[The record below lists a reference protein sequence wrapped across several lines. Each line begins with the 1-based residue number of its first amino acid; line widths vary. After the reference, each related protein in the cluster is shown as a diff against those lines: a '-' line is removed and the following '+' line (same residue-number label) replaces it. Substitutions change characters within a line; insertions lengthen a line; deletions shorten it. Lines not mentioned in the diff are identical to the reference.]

1 MREPH
6 SPQSPVGP
14 GSDRKGA
21 SAGPAKDSR
30 AEPTPASGH
39 VSRSDRLT
47 WAEIRRLALRHRKSL
62 WLANGV
68 AVLATLCTVPVPL
81 LLPLLVDEVL
91 LGHGN
96 AALQWMNHLLPA
108 GWQKPVGYI
117 ALMLAFTLSLRLCS
131 LVFNV
136 IQARQFAR
144 LSKDIVYRVRLRLIE
159 RLKRISLSEYE
170 SLGSGTVTTHLVTDL
185 DTLDKF
191 IGETLSKFLVAILT
205 LAGTA
210 TILMWMHWQ
219 LALLILLFN
228 PLVIYATV
236 QLGKRVK
243 SLKKLENDST
253 SRFTQALTETLDAI
267 QEIRGGNRQ
276 GFFLGRLGLRARE
289 VRDYAIASQWKS
301 DASGRASGL
310 LFQFGID
317 IFRAA
322 AMLTV
327 LFSDLSIGQ
336 MLAVFSYLWF
346 MITPVEQLLNLQYA
360 YYAAGGAM
368 TRINELLARADEPQY
383 AGGVDPFQQ
392 RQTVGIDVRG
402 LCFGYGEELVLDQ
415 LDLSILAGEKVAIVG
430 ASGGGKS
437 TLVQLLLGLYTPSA
451 GTIRFGGATMQEI
464 GLDTLRE
471 HVAVVLQ
478 HPSLFNDSI
487 RANLT
492 MGRERTDD
500 ACWNALQI
508 AQLDAT
514 VRALPHGL
522 DSIVGRSGVR
532 LSGGQR
538 QRLAIARMILANP
551 QVVILDEA
559 TSALDAATEY
569 NLHQAMTHFLQG
581 RTTLI
586 IAHRLSAVKQ
596 ADRVVV
602 FDGGHVA
609 EDGDHQQ
616 LIADGGLYA
625 KLYGHLQQV

>member
-1 MREPH
+1 MNALRVFDP
-6 SPQSPVGP
+6 SAVPPVSLVP
-14 GSDRKGA
+14 
-21 SAGPAKDSR
+21 
-30 AEPTPASGH
+30 
-39 VSRSDRLT
+39 DRLT
-47 WAEIRRLALRHRKSL
+47 WGEIRRLALRHKKAL
-62 WLANGV
+62 WIANGV
-68 AVLATLCTVPVPL
+68 AVLATLCSVPIPL

-91 LGHGN
+91 LGNGD
-96 AALQWMNHLLPA
+96 AALKVMNHWLPTA
-108 GWQKPVGYI
+108 WHSAAGYI
-117 ALMLAFTLSLRLCS
+117 GLMLVVTLLLRCGAL
-131 LVFNV
+131 LFNV
-136 IQARQFAR
+136 LQARLFSR
-144 LSKDIVYRVRLRLIE
+144 LAKDIVFRIRLRLIE

-191 IGETLSKFLVAILT
+191 VGETLSRFLVAMLT
-205 LAGTA
+205 LVGTSA
-210 TILMWMHWQ
+210 ILLWMHWQ

-243 SLKKLENDST
+243 HLKKLENDST
-253 SRFTQALTETLDAI
+253 ARFTQALTETLDSI
-267 QEIRGGNRQ
+267 QEVRAGNRQ

-289 VRDYAIASQWKS
+289 VRDFAVASQWKS
-301 DASGRASGL
+301 DASNRASGL

-346 MITPVEQLLNLQYA
+346 MIGPVEQLLNLQYA
-360 YYAAGGAM
+360 YYAADGAV
-368 TRINELLARADEPQY
+368 TRINQLLARSDEPQY
-383 AGGVDPFQQ
+383 PGGANPFTG
-392 RQTVGIDVRG
+392 RQTVGIEVRD
-402 LCFGYGEELVLDQ
+402 LSFSYGDEKVLDH
-415 LDLSILAGEKVAIVG
+415 LNLTIAPGEKVAIVG
-430 ASGGGKS
+430 TSGGGKS
-437 TLVQLLLGLYTPSA
+437 TLVQLLLGLYTPQSGSIHFA
-451 GTIRFGGATMQEI
+451 GASQPEI
-464 GLDTLRE
+464 GLQTIRE

-478 HPSLFNDSI
+478 HPALFNDTV

-500 ACWNALQI
+500 ACWQALQI
-508 AQLDAT
+508 AQLDGTIA
-514 VRALPHGL
+514 ALPQGL

-538 QRLAIARMILANP
+538 QRLAIARMVLAEP
-551 QVVILDEA
+551 KVVILDEA

-569 NLHQAMTHFLQG
+569 NLHHALGKFLSG

-596 ADRVVV
+596 ADRVLV
-602 FDGGHVA
+602 FDGGRIA

-616 LIADGGLYA
+616 LIAEGGLYA
-625 KLYGHLQQV
+625 RLYGHLQQT

>member
-1 MREPH
+1 MP
-6 SPQSPVGP
+6 PVSPVP
-14 GSDRKGA
+14 
-21 SAGPAKDSR
+21 
-30 AEPTPASGH
+30 
-39 VSRSDRLT
+39 DRLT
-47 WAEIRRLALRHRKSL
+47 WGEIRRLALRHKKAL
-62 WLANGV
+62 WIANGV
-68 AVLATLCTVPVPL
+68 AVLATLCSVPIPL

-91 LGHGN
+91 LGNGD
-96 AALQWMNHLLPA
+96 AALKVMNHWLPTA
-108 GWQKPVGYI
+108 WHSAAGYI
-117 ALMLAFTLSLRLCS
+117 GLMLVVTLLLRCGAL
-131 LVFNV
+131 LFNV
-136 IQARQFAR
+136 LQARLFSR
-144 LSKDIVYRVRLRLIE
+144 LAKDIVFRIRLRLIE

-191 IGETLSKFLVAILT
+191 VGETLSRFLVAMLT
-205 LAGTA
+205 LVGTSA
-210 TILMWMHWQ
+210 ILLWMHWQ

-243 SLKKLENDST
+243 HLKKLENDST
-253 SRFTQALTETLDAI
+253 ARFTQALTETLDSI
-267 QEIRGGNRQ
+267 QEVRAGNRQ

-289 VRDYAIASQWKS
+289 VRDFAVASQWKS
-301 DASGRASGL
+301 DASNRASGL

-346 MITPVEQLLNLQYA
+346 MIGPVEQLLNLQYA
-360 YYAAGGAM
+360 YYAADGAV
-368 TRINELLARADEPQY
+368 TRINQLLARSDEPQY
-383 AGGVDPFQQ
+383 PGGANPFTG
-392 RQTVGIDVRG
+392 RQTVGIEVRD
-402 LCFGYGEELVLDQ
+402 LSFSYGDEKVLDH
-415 LDLSILAGEKVAIVG
+415 LNLTIAPGEKVAIVG
-430 ASGGGKS
+430 TSGGGKS
-437 TLVQLLLGLYTPSA
+437 TLVQLLLGLYTPQSGSIHFA
-451 GTIRFGGATMQEI
+451 GASQPEI
-464 GLDTLRE
+464 GLQTIRE

-478 HPSLFNDSI
+478 HPALFNDTV

-500 ACWNALQI
+500 ACWQALQI
-508 AQLDAT
+508 AQLDGTIA
-514 VRALPHGL
+514 ALPQGL

-538 QRLAIARMILANP
+538 QRLAIARMVLAEP
-551 QVVILDEA
+551 KVVILDEA

-569 NLHQAMTHFLQG
+569 NLHHALGKFLSG

-596 ADRVVV
+596 ADRVLV
-602 FDGGHVA
+602 FDGGRIA

-616 LIADGGLYA
+616 LIAEGGLYA
-625 KLYGHLQQV
+625 RLYGHLQQT

>member
-1 MREPH
+1 M
-6 SPQSPVGP
+6 S
-14 GSDRKGA
+14 
-21 SAGPAKDSR
+21 
-30 AEPTPASGH
+30 
-39 VSRSDRLT
+39 
-47 WAEIRRLALRHRKSL
+47 WAEIRRLALHHKKAL
-62 WLANGV
+62 WIANLV
-68 AVLATLCTVPVPL
+68 AVLATLCSVPIPL

-91 LGHGN
+91 LGHGD
-96 AALQWMNHLLPA
+96 AALKVMNHLLPDP
-108 GWQKPVGYI
+108 WQRAVGYI
-117 ALMLAFTLSLRLCS
+117 GLMLLVTLTLRCAA

-136 IQARQFAR
+136 VQARLFAG
-144 LSKDIVYRVRLRLIE
+144 LAKDIVYRIRTRLIE
-159 RLKRISLSEYE
+159 RLKRISLGEYE

-191 IGETLSKFLVAILT
+191 VGETLSRFLVAMLT
-205 LAGTA
+205 LVGTSA
-210 TILMWMHWQ
+210 ILVWMHWK

-243 SLKKLENDST
+243 HLKKLENDST

-267 QEIRGGNRQ
+267 QEVRAGNRQ
-276 GFFLGRLGLRARE
+276 GFFLGRLGTRARE
-289 VRDYAIASQWKS
+289 VRDYAVASQWKS
-301 DASGRASGL
+301 DASSRATGL

-346 MITPVEQLLNLQYA
+346 MIGPVEQLLNLQYA
-360 YYAAGGAM
+360 FYAAGGALE
-368 TRINELLARADEPQY
+368 RINELLARADEPQY
-383 AGGVDPFQQ
+383 PGGVDPFIG
-392 RQTVGIDVRG
+392 RDTVGIEVQG
-402 LCFGYGEELVLDQ
+402 LSFAYGEEPVLDQ
-415 LDLSILAGEKVAIVG
+415 LDLSIAPGEKVAIVG

-437 TLVQLLLGLYTPSA
+437 TLVQLLLGLYTPQS
-451 GTIRFGGATMQEI
+451 GTIRFGGASQAEI
-464 GLDTLRE
+464 GLDTVRE
-471 HVAVVLQ
+471 NVAVVLQ
-478 HPSLFNDSI
+478 HPALFNDTV

-492 MGRERTDD
+492 MGRERSDE
-500 ACWNALQI
+500 ACWRALEI

-514 VRALPHGL
+514 INLLPQGL

-538 QRLAIARMILANP
+538 QRLAIARMVLAEP
-551 QVVILDEA
+551 KVVILDEA

-569 NLHQAMTHFLQG
+569 NLHQALSRFLSG

-596 ADRVVV
+596 ADRVLV
-602 FDGGHVA
+602 FDGGRIA

-616 LIADGGLYA
+616 LIAEGGLYA
-625 KLYGHLQQV
+625 KLYGHLQKI

>member
-1 MREPH
+1 MP
-6 SPQSPVGP
+6 
-14 GSDRKGA
+14 DRADDA
-21 SAGPAKDSR
+21 STAQR
-30 AEPTPASGH
+30 
-39 VSRSDRLT
+39 VDRLS
-47 WAEIRRLALRHRKSL
+47 WAEIRRLALKHKKAL
-62 WLANGV
+62 WIANGV
-68 AVLATLCTVPVPL
+68 AVLATLCSVPIPL

-91 LGHGN
+91 LGQGD
-96 AALQWMNHLLPA
+96 AALKVMNHALPT
-108 GWQKPVGYI
+108 GWQSAAGYI
-117 ALMLAFTLSLRLCS
+117 GLMLVVTLALRCGAL
-131 LVFNV
+131 LFNV
-136 IQARQFAR
+136 LQARLFAR
-144 LSKDIVYRVRLRLIE
+144 LAKDIVYRIRIRLIE
-159 RLKRISLSEYE
+159 RLKRISLGEYE

-191 IGETLSKFLVAILT
+191 VGETLSRFLVAMLT
-205 LAGTA
+205 LVGTA
-210 TILMWMHWQ
+210 GILMWMHWQ

-243 SLKKLENDST
+243 HLKKLENDST

-267 QEIRGGNRQ
+267 QEVRAGNRQ
-276 GFFLGRLGLRARE
+276 GFFLGRLGTRARE
-289 VRDYAIASQWKS
+289 VRDYAVSSQWKT
-301 DASGRASGL
+301 DASNRASGL

-346 MITPVEQLLNLQYA
+346 MIGPVEQLLNLQYA
-360 YYAAGGAM
+360 FYAAGGALS
-368 TRINELLARADEPQY
+368 RINELLARADEPQY
-383 AGGVDPFQQ
+383 TGSVNPFQG
-392 RQTVGIDVRG
+392 RDTLGIEVQG
-402 LCFGYGEELVLDQ
+402 LSFGYGDELVLNQ
-415 LDLSILAGEKVAIVG
+415 MNLSIAPGEKVAIVG

-437 TLVQLLLGLYTPSA
+437 TLVQLLLGLYTPLA
-451 GTIRFGGATMQEI
+451 GTIRFGGSTQQQI
-464 GLDTLRE
+464 GLETVRDN
-471 HVAVVLQ
+471 VAVVLQ
-478 HPSLFNDSI
+478 HPALFNDTV

-492 MGRERTDD
+492 MGRERTDE
-500 ACWNALQI
+500 ACWQALEI
-508 AQLDAT
+508 AQLHHT
-514 VRALPHGL
+514 ILNLPDGL

-538 QRLAIARMILANP
+538 QRLAIARMVLAEP
-551 QVVILDEA
+551 KIVILDEA

-569 NLHQAMTHFLQG
+569 NLHQALARFLIN

-596 ADRVVV
+596 ADRVLV
-602 FDGGHVA
+602 FDGGQIA

-625 KLYGHLQQV
+625 KLYGHLQQH